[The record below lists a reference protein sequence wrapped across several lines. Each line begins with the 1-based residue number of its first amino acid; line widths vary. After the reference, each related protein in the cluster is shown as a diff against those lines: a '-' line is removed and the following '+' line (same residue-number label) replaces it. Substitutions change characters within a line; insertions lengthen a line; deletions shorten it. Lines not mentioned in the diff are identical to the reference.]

1 MIICLVKYVR
11 CGRVDLIQTYFKFN
25 FDAILLSIQSVS
37 LYATGKLS
45 IVLIFFKSK
54 FVQQNTIYRLSISI
68 FQVKQLNDTI
78 EENIIIDM
86 QQ

>member
-45 IVLIFFKSK
+45 IVLIFFQSK